1 MIVELVLASLILIAL
16 GAALSLKSTRAVFVI
31 SIIALLIMLLM
42 PQFREYVI
50 LVVAIGFLNILS
62 MFAMRDNQIKGVD
75 YALTALIAIATVY
88 VVFTSDVVMALLMFV
103 ITSIPTYVLV
113 MASENRARVDVAIKY
128 ITFMVFATVLFIA
141 GAALLVYSSKVGSSY
156 LYTLG
161 FFMLI
166 IGLGMEVGCAPMHE
180 WVPDVFD
187 AADPIPVSVIASI
200 AKIVPFVVAYK
211 ILVAT
216 ACPATSR
223 LVLFAAFISVVSMF
237 AGNIGALTST
247 KPARILA
254 YSTVANMGYIMA
266 TLVAL
271 VNLKW
276 IYLAFAG
283 ALLQLMTNA
292 FGKVG
297 FFVSVK
303 DGGASTYLMYAL
315 AFSFIG
321 MPPLIGFW
329 GKLLILLSLVKVGYI
344 WLAVLLVINS
354 AMSVP
359 YYIRL
364 ARTLGKPTVPSLINA
379 IALIAVGLTFITIIP
394 PSWFVGLAK
403 SIIGGV

>member
-1 MIVELVLASLILIAL
+1 MIELVLASLILIAL
-16 GAALSLKSTRAVFVI
+16 GSVLSFKSPRAVFVA
-31 SIIALLIMLLM
+31 SIVALLIMLLM
-42 PQFREYVI
+42 PGFRGYVI
-50 LVVAIGFLNILS
+50 LVICIGVLNLLS
-62 MFAMRDNQIKGVD
+62 MLAMRENQIKGVD
-75 YALTALIAIATVY
+75 YALTALIAVATAY
-88 VVFTSDVVMALLMFV
+88 VVFTNDLVMALLMFI

-113 MASENRARVDVAIKY
+113 MTSEDRARVDVAVKY

-141 GAALLVYSSKVGSSY
+141 GAALLVYSSRIGSEP

-211 ILVAT
+211 ILIST
-216 ACPATSR
+216 ITPAISK

-247 KPARILA
+247 RPARILA
-254 YSTVANMGYIMA
+254 YSTVANMGYVMA

-271 VNLKW
+271 INIKW

-283 ALLQLMTNA
+283 ALLQLLANA

-329 GKLLILLSLVKVGYI
+329 GKLFILLSLVKVGYI

-379 IALIAVGLTFITIIP
+379 IALIAVALTFITIVP
-394 PSWFVGLAK
+394 PNWFIGLAK
-403 SIIGGV
+403 AIMGGV